1 MTFVLSWVVYPLL
14 LVALSLGIGLLLRWL
29 AGSDALP
36 GVLVVPVGF
45 AGIVALVVF
54 PTQLDATA
62 ELAGLLV
69 LAVAVGGFLL
79 TGRGLLTTLRPTRAW
94 LWPALAALL
103 PAAAIAAPIV
113 LTGQPGLTGYG
124 RIVDTAHQ
132 LDLTAWLT
140 SEGRRVPVESMIDS
154 SYLRQ
159 AFQTI
164 NVGYPGGAQAALGA
178 TSGLL
183 GVDPIWTYQVFLAVL
198 AAVLGLALFS
208 LLGRAIPSAPW
219 RAVAAGVAAQPTIL
233 YSYALAGGIKEL
245 GAVAAL
251 AVVAAVLLAHP
262 PSRSTLR
269 QLVPVAVAAAASL
282 AIFNLGIVPW
292 LGMLAAVVLAADLF
306 TGRRRPVRTVGRW
319 AALGVLTLVITIP
332 TLLVAVRLAPTA
344 AGGGPPDLGNLA
356 APVSGWSAVGP
367 WLNADHRFALDVIGY
382 PTLTY
387 VFVGIVLALAAL
399 GLAWAIARFDLR
411 LLALAV
417 TAGVAL
423 VYVADRSGPWVDLKA
438 FTITAPITLALAFAG
453 AWTISR
459 WRRVR
464 WLGPAAVVLVAV
476 TVLAGNALVYRGTT
490 IAPYERFAEL
500 EELGDKYAGQG
511 PALFPSFEEFGE
523 YLLRDTK
530 ATGIVNAPQSRFV
543 LSPSARPEM
552 VYSLDPDEIAL
563 EFLDEFDLLFL
574 RRDPTG
580 SRPPSNWRLEERT
593 DFYEVWRRQ
602 EDAPEV
608 LAHFALAGRP
618 GERGEDF
625 CTGVRAAARAAQER
639 GAWIAYAQAP
649 SVVQYTAQE
658 GDGPASWEQLG
669 PDFRAGGPGRLEGQ
683 VTLPIA
689 TRYTLWLRGSIGRQ
703 VRVLVDGEEVGSLRW
718 AQSYPQ
724 QYAPVGSI
732 ELPAGVHTFEI
743 VRGGG
748 TLLPGTSNV
757 SADGFTTTV
766 GPLAFAF
773 SQPGPRVSYAQP
785 GEFGEMCRSQVGL
798 DWVEVLAPPAP
809 GQGTGGDEAT

>member
-1 MTFVLSWVVYPLL
+1 VTFVLSWVVYPLL
-14 LVALSLGIGLLLRWL
+14 VVALSLGIGLLLRRL

-62 ELAGLLV
+62 ELAGVLV

-164 NVGYPGGAQAALGA
+164 DAGYPGGAQATLGA
-178 TSGLL
+178 TSGLI
-183 GVDPIWTYQVFLAVL
+183 GVDPVWTYQVFLAVL
-198 AAVLGLALFS
+198 GAVLGLALFS

-245 GAVAAL
+245 GAVVAL

-262 PSRSTLR
+262 PSGSTIR
-269 QLVPVAVAAAASL
+269 QLVPIAVAAAASL
-282 AIFNLGIVPW
+282 AIFNLGIV
-292 LGMLAAVVLAADLF
+292 
-306 TGRRRPVRTVGRW
+306 PVRTVGRW

-367 WLNADHRFALDVIGY
+367 WLNADYRFALDVIGY

-423 VYVADRSGPWVDLKA
+423 VYVTDRSGPWFDLKA
-438 FTITAPITLALAFAG
+438 FIITAPITLALAFAG

-476 TVLAGNALVYRGTT
+476 TVLAGNAMVYRGTT
-490 IAPYERFAEL
+490 ITPYERFAEL
-500 EELGDKYAGQG
+500 EELGERYAGQG
-511 PALFPSFEEFGE
+511 PALLPSFEEFGE

-530 ATGIVNAPQSRFV
+530 ATGIGNAPQSRFV

-552 VYSLDPDEIAL
+552 VFSRDPDEIAL
-563 EFLDEFDLLFL
+563 DFLDEFDLLFL

-608 LAHFALAGRP
+608 LAHFPLQGSP
-618 GERGEDF
+618 GERADAF
-625 CTGVRAAARAAQER
+625 CADVRATVRAAQER

-669 PDFRAGGPGRLEGQ
+669 PDFRADGPGRLEGQ

-785 GEFGEMCRSQVGL
+785 GEFGEMCRSEVGL

-809 GQGTGGDEAT
+809 GQETGDDEAT